1 MSGLSIKKW
10 VEPYVLLET
19 LKKSYSMT
27 DLTFD
32 GFSKLNQKEV
42 MLNLIKKS
50 DNKSFGLYMKN
61 VNKFYVFSSDNS
73 VNAEDILSKI
83 GVDKDEAELFDD
95 YNIPVNEVD
104 MARAEAGLIFVD

>member
-32 GFSKLNQKEV
+32 GFSKLNQKDV

-73 VNAEDILSKI
+73 VNV

>member
-19 LKKSYSMT
+19 LKKSYLMA

-32 GFSKLNQKEV
+32 GFSKLNQKDV

-73 VNAEDILSKI
+73 VNVEDILSKI